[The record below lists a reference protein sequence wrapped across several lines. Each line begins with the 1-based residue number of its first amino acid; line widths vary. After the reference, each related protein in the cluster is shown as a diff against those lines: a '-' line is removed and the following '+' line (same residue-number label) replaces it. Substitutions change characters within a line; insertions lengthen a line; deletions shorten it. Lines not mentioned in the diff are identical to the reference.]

1 MTQVMEDGLFK
12 TNKTTEWTLMIVR
25 CVKIVKNRLSQN
37 FLWNIENHLKK
48 SYLLKLETGRSVGM
62 GINAEHK
69 K

>member
-1 MTQVMEDGLFK
+1 MKQAMEDGLFK

-25 CVKIVKNRLSQN
+25 CVKTVKNRQFQS

-48 SYLLKLETGRSVGM
+48 SYLLKFEIGQSVGM
-62 GINAEHK
+62 GINAERK